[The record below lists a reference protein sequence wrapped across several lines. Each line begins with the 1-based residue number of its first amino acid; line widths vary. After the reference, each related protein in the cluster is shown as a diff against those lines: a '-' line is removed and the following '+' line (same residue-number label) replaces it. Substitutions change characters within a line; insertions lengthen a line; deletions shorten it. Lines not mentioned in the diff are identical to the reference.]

1 MTDVRPGSLDDAA
14 AYLEIRR
21 ESFPWLVNTPEGV
34 RHQWQQALD
43 TADGALF
50 RVDDG
55 AGGLA
60 AFGRCGRNTWTS
72 EAGAANA
79 TLVVRADLRGRGIGT
94 ALLAAMERHLRD
106 VGCRK
111 VSGYGVNRPE
121 VLRWMRANGYETAG
135 ELRYSEALL
144 DDLPPTPDLPAGVTV
159 VTFEEAGPEPAYL
172 VDAETVADEPG
183 EVTYDKVGYDDWKR
197 ESWDKPTLRR
207 DFSVLVH
214 VDGEPAACTLIEA
227 DAEAGRVWSAGTGTR
242 RPYRGRGLAKIAKS
256 VGLRKARDAGMT
268 TAYASNDEI
277 NAPMLAVNEWL
288 GYRPVG
294 SEMECV
300 KKL

>member
-21 ESFPWLVNTPEGV
+21 ESFPWLVNTSDGV
-34 RHQWQQALD
+34 RYQWQQMLD

-50 RVDDG
+50 RVDDEAG
-55 AGGLA
+55 APA
-60 AFGRCGRNTWTS
+60 AFGRCSLTTWTS

-94 ALLAAMERHLRD
+94 ALLAALEEHLRG
-106 VGCRK
+106 VGGRK
-111 VSGYGVNRPE
+111 VSGYGLNRPE
-121 VLRWMRANGYETAG
+121 VLRWMRANGYETTG

-144 DDLPPTPDLPAGVTV
+144 ADLPPTPELPAGVTV
-159 VTFEEAGPEPAYL
+159 VTFEEAGPEPTYL
-172 VDAETVADEPG
+172 VDAETIVDEPG

-197 ESWDKPTLRR
+197 DSWDKPTLRR
-207 DFSVLVH
+207 DLSVVVF

-227 DAEAGRVWSAGTGTR
+227 DPDAGQVWSAGTGTR

-256 VGLRKARDAGMT
+256 VGLRKARDAGMS
-268 TAYASNDEI
+268 TAFASNDEV

-300 KKL
+300 KVL